1 MQPPPEKSH
10 PPLSQQPHC
19 KNWGP
24 VKPSPFENWVEGSTP
39 QQKGGEGA
47 HYETDW
53 LFSEKDMKKTFLSS
67 WVITEGI
74 QEANVQHG
82 WKWCKPT
89 SKYCQWEDTEATN
102 KWSFAS
108 KSARVRRLKFLYVI
122 SKRTHVFPKNKMNL
136 DFDAYIRWYA
146 VFFNLFSLL
155 SSTKTFIL
163 EIIYWPF
170 LNYFSLIP

>member
-1 MQPPPEKSH
+1 M
-10 PPLSQQPHC
+10 
-19 KNWGP
+19 
-24 VKPSPFENWVEGSTP
+24 
-39 QQKGGEGA
+39 
-47 HYETDW
+47 
-53 LFSEKDMKKTFLSS
+53 
-67 WVITEGI
+67 TEGI

-163 EIIYWPF
+163 EIIY
-170 LNYFSLIP
+170 